1 MIFDSVSDMLPG
13 LLPASYRGI
22 SFFVPD
28 TSTQVGRRVAEHLF
42 PGIDVAAYD
51 DLGLA
56 PQTVQIEGLIVSD
69 SYIAEAQALK
79 AAFETA
85 GPGTLIHPWFGPMQ
99 VIMEEPAEISFSAF
113 ELRVVRFNATFK
125 RYNGASLL
133 GSFSTA
139 SSLISA
145 ALSLVSLALSLTA
158 SPSKRTLSRLR
169 TDATQRT
176 SRQIVSYWQSSAGQ
190 ASSII
195 AAALPQTLP
204 ATPESLSRA
213 ASTVTDTIVNMVPDL
228 AGTPAVAPAAEAVTS
243 STGLT
248 ASQALN
254 ICASAGSEFVNLA
267 GDTPSRPDTV
277 LLAGVAGD
285 ALAKAAQLAGYVE
298 FGSRSEATALRDQ
311 LIGQLIIYM
320 DLLSSLSDSD
330 FAAEVSATIRGV
342 RDVRL
347 CLIAD
352 INEAIGRL
360 PVTRVIDTERATDAF
375 QLANH
380 LYGDDPTSIEDGYQS
395 IIDRNRPRHPAL
407 IPAGRIEVTE

>member
-1 MIFDSVSDMLPG
+1 MIFDSVSDILPG

-79 AAFETA
+79 AAFEMP
-85 GPGTLIHPWFGPMQ
+85 GPGTLIHPWLGPMQ
-99 VIMEEPAEISFSAF
+99 VIMEEQAEISFSAY
-113 ELRVVRFNATFK
+113 ELRVVRFNATFT

-145 ALSLVSLALSLTA
+145 TLSLVSLALSLTT

-195 AAALPQTLP
+195 AAALPQNLP
-204 ATPESLSRA
+204 ATPETLGLA
-213 ASTVTDTIVNMVPDL
+213 ASAVTDAIVNTVPDL
-228 AGTPAVAPAAEAVTS
+228 AGTPAVAPAAETS
-243 STGLT
+243 SSSIGLT
-248 ASQALN
+248 ASQALDL
-254 ICASAGSEFVNLA
+254 CASAGSEFVSLA

-285 ALAKAAQLAGYVE
+285 AVAKAAQLAAYVE
-298 FGSRSEATALRDQ
+298 FGSRSEAAALRDR
-311 LIGQLIIYM
+311 LVGQLIIYT

-330 FAAEVSATIRGV
+330 FAAEVSATIRAV

-360 PVTRVIDTERATDAF
+360 PVSRIIETDRATDAF

-380 LYGDDPTSIEDGYQS
+380 LYGDDPASIEDGYRS
-395 IIDRNRPRHPAL
+395 IIDRNQPRHPAI
-407 IPAGRIEVTE
+407 IPAGRVEVIE

>member
-56 PQTVQIEGLIVSD
+56 PQTVQVEGLIVSD

-79 AAFETA
+79 AAFETP

-99 VIMEEPAEISFSAF
+99 VIMGEAGEISFSAF

-133 GSFSTA
+133 GSLSTA

-145 ALSLVSLALSLTA
+145 ALSLVSLALSLTT

-176 SRQIVSYWQSSAGQ
+176 ARQIVSYWQSSAGQ

-195 AAALPQTLP
+195 TAALPQTLP
-204 ATPESLSRA
+204 ATPENLGSA
-213 ASTVTDTIVNMVPDL
+213 ASTVTDAIVNMVPDL
-228 AGTPAVAPAAEAVTS
+228 AGTPAVAPAAEAS
-243 STGLT
+243 SSAIGLT

-254 ICASAGSEFVNLA
+254 ICASAGSAFVSLA

-285 ALAKAAQLAGYVE
+285 AMAKAAQLAAYVE
-298 FGSRSEATALRDQ
+298 FNSQSEATALRDQ
-311 LIGQLIIYM
+311 LIGQLIIYV

-330 FAAEVSATIRGV
+330 FAAEASAAIRGV

-360 PVTRVIDTERATDAF
+360 PVTRIIDTERATDAF

-395 IIDRNRPRHPAL
+395 IIERNRPRHPAL